1 MLETEKIEQ
10 KRKKTGGR
18 KPGTPNKVTGNM
30 RTQVGNFLSKNWY
43 KVQKDF
49 NKLEPKDRLLF
60 IEKLLKYT
68 TPALSSFEAKIDYEK
83 LSNEDLDLLVDKLL
97 TKYQ

>member
-1 MLETEKIEQ
+1 MDKLEKVEK

-30 RTQVGNFLSKNWY
+30 RVQVGNFLSKNWY

-49 NKLEPKDRLLF
+49 NKLEPKEKLFF

-68 TPALSSFEAKIDYEK
+68 TPALSSLEAKIDYEK
-83 LSNEDLDLLVDKLL
+83 LSDEDLDLLIDKLL